1 MLRNMKLLVLPQLIT
16 HNVVNYAVNIHVYK
30 KLSCRREAAR
40 CFMSSNILLS
50 HSRSLQMV
58 PFDSLGAV
66 SYSHSTATDVAVSL
80 AALGRPIQR
89 QIMACPRNLS
99 SVRVG
104 KSH

>member
-1 MLRNMKLLVLPQLIT
+1 
-16 HNVVNYAVNIHVYK
+16 
-30 KLSCRREAAR
+30 
-40 CFMSSNILLS
+40 
-50 HSRSLQMV
+50 MV

>member
-1 MLRNMKLLVLPQLIT
+1 MKLLVLPQLIT

-40 CFMSSNILLS
+40 CFVSLNILLS

-58 PFDSLGAV
+58 PFETLGAV
-66 SYSHSTATDVAVSL
+66 SYSNFIATDVAVSL
-80 AALGRPIQR
+80 AALGRPSQR

-99 SVRVG
+99 SVRVAI
-104 KSH
+104 SH